1 MKPPV
6 GTGSIAERQCHSFAI
21 STHSS
26 SLEEL
31 WSSGP
36 FGFFQ
41 QQWGKSVS
49 RNHTM
54 SRSWIKSWKGSCV
67 ILAACLLYT
76 GIAWGEACDVTT
88 TSSSPQV
95 PVVQGHTCYEFER
108 MPPGTIDWSC
118 SNEDRGSRPRQK
130 RKVPA
135 CPEKPIASCSATLTQ
150 EALANEQSTS
160 KEPGQATLDI
170 PNDAKVIT
178 WYYDLP
184 GAGSGPNRL
193 RTGWGNIQLPVEIAG
208 RHKACLCTPIGETGV
223 RKPASCQRMR
233 IGT

>member
-1 MKPPV
+1 
-6 GTGSIAERQCHSFAI
+6 
-21 STHSS
+21 
-26 SLEEL
+26 
-31 WSSGP
+31 
-36 FGFFQ
+36 
-41 QQWGKSVS
+41 
-49 RNHTM
+49 M

-95 PVVQGHTCYEFER
+95 PVVQGHTCYEFQR

-118 SNEDRGSRPRQK
+118 SNEDKGSRPRQK
-130 RKVPA
+130 RKVSA

-170 PNDAKVIT
+170 PSDAKVIT

-184 GAGSGPNRL
+184 EQAQARIDCEQAG
-193 RTGWGNIQLPVEIAG
+193 
-208 RHKACLCTPIGETGV
+208 
-223 RKPASCQRMR
+223 
-233 IGT
+233 GTFSYPLK